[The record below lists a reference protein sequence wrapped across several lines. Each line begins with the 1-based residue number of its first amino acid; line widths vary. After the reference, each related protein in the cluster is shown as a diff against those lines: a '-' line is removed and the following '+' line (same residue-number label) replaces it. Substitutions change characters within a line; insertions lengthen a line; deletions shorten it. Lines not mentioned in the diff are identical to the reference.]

1 MKIKKTNHNI
11 EPEIKLSNI
20 IIKEKK
26 ETKEGK
32 NGD

>member
-26 ETKEGK
+26 EIKEGK